1 MPFREEVSSII
12 LQLHPAT
19 GDDDDKK
26 FVCMTLQLDP
36 PAGYPDELPEI
47 SIRNPRGIGD
57 EEIQRYGKCSKILKT
72 FLFPFSNKI
81 YILLKL

>member
-1 MPFREEVSSII
+1 MSSII
-12 LQLHPAT
+12 LQLYPAT

-36 PAGYPDELPEI
+36 SEFYPDELPEI

-57 EEIQRYGKCSKILKT
+57 EEIQRYCKT
-72 FLFPFSNKI
+72 EN
-81 YILLKL
+81 LLRSIW